1 MLERQVA
8 GREHA
13 DLVRPGGWCAGRGV
27 MVDLPGVA
35 DGDTAVVGEDAA
47 DGTFTFRMSPPGRDL
62 VGDSIV
68 PYGTFKAP
76 GFDDGSA

>member
-1 MLERQVA
+1 
-8 GREHA
+8 
-13 DLVRPGGWCAGRGV
+13 